1 MLTAS
6 LISTALVI
14 AAVLGS
20 SITAYLWFVRRGQI
34 ETRVGIQALAAM
46 RWREFSHFVVEALRE
61 RGFELD
67 MEAPQPQKGEQAD
80 LQLVLN
86 DKPWLLGCRQGA
98 DQVISASHVADL
110 ARTVRH
116 TGAIGGILATLGK
129 TDPAAR
135 TVSQDVELID
145 GAALWGLIQPL
156 LPDSLQDHLAGRAR
170 HDTLRSIELAWV
182 GALLVGFAMAV
193 ALKPE
198 ASAPDTAPVANAPA
212 SAPAPAPAPAPTSPP
227 ATAPAPGRVAEPVR
241 PAPVPVPGAAPNAD
255 AAGSAPALPAAPAGP
270 GTDELRRE
278 AVRRATSTLQG
289 VEKAAWSSRST
300 LVVYLESA
308 EADEELIAHLC
319 NTLEAYE
326 EFRAS
331 RLQLQ
336 PPAGSGK
343 SVRFRQCHV
352 Y

>member
-34 ETRVGIQALAAM
+34 ETRIGIQALAAM

-98 DQVISASHVADL
+98 DQVISASQVADL
-110 ARTVRH
+110 ARTVRN

-145 GAALWGLIQPL
+145 GNSLWGLIQPL
-156 LPDSLQDHLAGRAR
+156 LPESLQDHLAGRAR

-182 GALLVGFAMAV
+182 GALLVGFALAV

-198 ASAPDTAPVANAPA
+198 ASAPETAPVATAPA
-212 SAPAPAPAPAPTSPP
+212 SAPSSPPAPAPV
-227 ATAPAPGRVAEPVR
+227 GVAERGTAV
-241 PAPVPVPGAAPNAD
+241 PAPVPGAAPNAD
-255 AAGSAPALPAAPAGP
+255 SAGSAPALPPATA
-270 GTDELRRE
+270 GTEELRRE
-278 AVRRATSTLQG
+278 EVRRAISTLQG

-300 LVVYLESA
+300 LVVYLDST
-308 EADEELIAHLC
+308 EADEELIARLC
-319 NTLEAYE
+319 STLEAYE
-326 EFRAS
+326 ELRAS